1 MSWKISLLVTREILG
16 LFVNTST
23 ADEKYSPRNSENLPQ
38 PIQMQLSKKLKRFSR
53 VFAAF
58 RKFTS
63 NKYFLKKGGPCTLWQ
78 HFYEIL

>member
-23 ADEKYSPRNSENLPQ
+23 ADEKYSPRNS
-38 PIQMQLSKKLKRFSR
+38 KKLKSFSR